1 MQILHYSRIMP
12 LIAGQRYI
20 TSTAVFMNEV
30 LKLTVNLT
38 AALADQSR
46 SLSPTKSA
54 TALFSDVLGSVFT
67 GDSWKLAVPACL
79 YVLQNSLQ
87 YIALSNLDSATYQ
100 VTCQL
105 KILPTAIFSVFLL
118 NRSLSLRKWA
128 SLALLMLGV
137 AIVQL
142 PVSDPAIAPFKNSQS
157 FYHWPR
163 TISDFWSLGSV
174 NAHPINK
181 RSATYEGIVEDEGL
195 TNPSMNPALG
205 LAASIG
211 GTIAS
216 SAASVYFEK
225 ILKSSET
232 QASLWIRNVQLA
244 FYSLFPAL
252 FLGVMF
258 VDGEEIAQHGFFVGY
273 NWIVWVTIALQSL
286 GGVLVSLAV
295 KYADNITKSFAISIS
310 ILLSLLASMFFFG
323 FIVTR
328 NVGIYQPFIK
338 SRLTKFPYSLSW
350 GLRSYC
356 LRHIFTTAA
365 FMAARASGRQLQD
378 RSKFTITKRLQ
389 SIGNDRKRT
398 LAL

>member
-1 MQILHYSRIMP
+1 
-12 LIAGQRYI
+12 
-20 TSTAVFMNEV
+20 MNEV

-46 SLSPTKSA
+46 TLSPTKSA

-118 NRSLSLRKWA
+118 NRSLSLRKWV
-128 SLALLMLGV
+128 SLALLMVGV

-142 PVSDPAIAPFKNSQS
+142 PVSDPAIAPFQNPQS
-157 FYHWPR
+157 SYHWPR
-163 TISDFWSLGSV
+163 SISDIWSLGSI

-181 RSATYEGIVEDEGL
+181 RSATYEGILEDDL
-195 TNPSMNPALG
+195 LMNPSMNPALG

-225 ILKSSET
+225 IIKNSET

-258 VDGEEIAQHGFFVGY
+258 VDGEDIAQHGFFVGY
-273 NWIVWVTIALQSL
+273 NWIVWITIALQSL

-310 ILLSLLASMFFFG
+310 ILLSLVASMFFFG
-323 FIVTR
+323 FVVTR
-328 NVGIYQPFIK
+328 NVRDPEVIHLF
-338 SRLTKFPYSLSW
+338 
-350 GLRSYC
+350 
-356 LRHIFTTAA
+356 
-365 FMAARASGRQLQD
+365 SG
-378 RSKFTITKRLQ
+378 
-389 SIGNDRKRT
+389 
-398 LAL
+398 

>member
-1 MQILHYSRIMP
+1 MP

-30 LKLTVNLT
+30 LKLSVNLT
-38 AALADQSR
+38 AALADQAR
-46 SLSPTKSA
+46 TLSPSKPA
-54 TALFSDVLGSVFT
+54 TALFSDVTGSVFT

-118 NRSLSLRKWA
+118 NRSLSFRKWI
-128 SLALLMLGV
+128 SLALLMIGV

-142 PVSDPAIAPFKNSQS
+142 PVSDPAIAPFKNSQAY
-157 FYHWPR
+157 YHWPR
-163 TISDFWSLGSV
+163 SLSDFWNLGSV
-174 NAHPINK
+174 NSHPINK

-195 TNPSMNPALG
+195 INPSMNPALG
-205 LAASIG
+205 LAAAIG
-211 GTIAS
+211 GTVAA

-225 ILKSSET
+225 ILKDSET

-273 NWIVWVTIALQSL
+273 NWIVWVTVALQSL

-310 ILLSLLASMFFFG
+310 ILLSLVASIFFFD

-328 NVGIYQPFIK
+328 NVSHETK
-338 SRLTKFPYSLSW
+338 SS
-350 GLRSYC
+350 
-356 LRHIFTTAA
+356 
-365 FMAARASGRQLQD
+365 
-378 RSKFTITKRLQ
+378 
-389 SIGNDRKRT
+389 
-398 LAL
+398 